1 MHKQVLLLILL
12 IGMAV
17 LPQPA
22 YAVEPTMS
30 YYSCLNSSV
39 SFHYL
44 YEWTEEPA
52 PGDTEH
58 NHSTSTYCVEGCIAN
73 TGECEADPAD
83 VGFGHLVLILGTFFV
98 IFVFVYLGTNM
109 EEERWVLQL
118 LYLILALIFTL
129 ANVFIM
135 LEVSDFINTS
145 DITNVLEIL
154 YMAVIITIIITMLYY
169 MLGIIVKVFGI
180 MANKEMD
187 L

>member
-1 MHKQVLLLILL
+1 MYKQVLLLILI
-12 IGMAV
+12 IGIAV
-17 LPQPA
+17 SPAPA
-22 YAVEPTMS
+22 YATELS
-30 YYSCLNSSV
+30 YYDCANTTV
-39 SFHYL
+39 STHYN
-44 YEWTEEPA
+44 YEWENATE
-52 PGDTEH
+52 T
-58 NHSTSTYCVEGCIAN
+58 NHTTQTWCQYNCSATTN
-73 TGECEADPAD
+73 ECNPDPTD
-83 VGFGHLVLILGTFFV
+83 VGFGHLILILGTFFV
-98 IFVFVYLGTNM
+98 IFVFIYLGTNM

-154 YMAVIITIIITMLYY
+154 YMAVIITTTITLLYY

-180 MANKEMD
+180 MSNKEMD